1 MAERTFPIRFGSI
14 SSILRQKLA
23 DEFTASQAYFANRS
37 SCKYRRA
44 AYAVYWLPAF
54 RSRDHTD
61 TMVGMNEQPFPT
73 PILASSSGKAARRR
87 TGKGDWIPDQPG
99 AWAMALLPAI
109 AGVVIAGP
117 GVDTIWLLVAWI
129 ICYCVQFS
137 AARWLKSRCSPRY
150 LPPALVYTV
159 ALAIVGVPFLITHA
173 GILRWAPLYIVLAA
187 ASMAAAWLRKERSL
201 WGNTVAVIAASTMTV
216 VIDSFTPRPQC
227 TCLKPVI
234 PVRVDASTS
243 LSCNPDTVYAA
254 VRDMPAIER
263 LFDLQAWWPEGALPP
278 EGLVATLLFAVT
290 QFGSVLFVKTMIRER
305 GKRGW
310 LWASWIWHG
319 ALFATAMMF
328 QAMALNPMHNL
339 STLLTL
345 IAAAALLARAIA
357 LPLVARTRTIKP
369 MIVGVTEC
377 FSSLLVFGCI
387 IAVVM

>member
-1 MAERTFPIRFGSI
+1 
-14 SSILRQKLA
+14 
-23 DEFTASQAYFANRS
+23 
-37 SCKYRRA
+37 
-44 AYAVYWLPAF
+44 
-54 RSRDHTD
+54 
-61 TMVGMNEQPFPT
+61 MVGMNEQSSPT
-73 PILASSSGKAARRR
+73 PIPASPSGKAARRR

-109 AGVVIAGP
+109 AGVIIAGP
-117 GVDTIWLLVAWI
+117 SVDTIWLLAAWI
-129 ICYCVQFS
+129 VCYCVQFS

-150 LPPALVYTV
+150 LPPALAYTV

-187 ASMAAAWLRKERSL
+187 ASMVAAWLRKERSL
-201 WGNTVAVIAASTMTV
+201 WGNAVAVVAASTMTV
-216 VIDSFTPRPQC
+216 VIGSFTSRPQRA
-227 TCLKPVI
+227 CLKQDI
-234 PVRVDASTS
+234 PIGTDTPTFSA
-243 LSCNPDTVYAA
+243 CNPGTMYAA

-328 QAMALNPMHNL
+328 QAMTPNPMHNL
-339 STLLTL
+339 LTLLPM
-345 IAAAALLARAIA
+345 IAAAALLTRAIA

>member
-1 MAERTFPIRFGSI
+1 
-14 SSILRQKLA
+14 
-23 DEFTASQAYFANRS
+23 
-37 SCKYRRA
+37 
-44 AYAVYWLPAF
+44 
-54 RSRDHTD
+54 
-61 TMVGMNEQPFPT
+61 MVDMNEQSSPT
-73 PILASSSGKAARRR
+73 PIPTPPSGKAARRR

-150 LPPALVYTV
+150 LPPALVYAV
-159 ALAIVGVPFLITHA
+159 VLAIVGVPFLVTHA

-201 WGNTVAVIAASTMTV
+201 WGNAVAVIAASTMTV
-216 VIDSFTPRPQC
+216 VIDSFTSRPQRA
-227 TCLKPVI
+227 CLKQAMPFGADT
-234 PVRVDASTS
+234 PTFST
-243 LSCNPDTVYAA
+243 CNPNSMYAA
-254 VRDMPAIER
+254 VRDMPTVER

-319 ALFATAMMF
+319 ALFATAMML

-339 STLLTL
+339 PTLLTLPTL

-357 LPLVARTRTIKP
+357 LPLVARTRPIKP